1 MKKNKIILAESKR
14 KLDNLNQKNW
24 DNGFNSLILTEL
36 DVLAKEINDGA
47 TIFERIPQ
55 EQLSGLSARYGVLC
69 QAAVICRGCP
79 CTESESME
87 IYRTSDLIGD
97 GKIQEDLVEQWAKL
111 KGFWF
116 PFPESYFSKLSQIC
130 DEGTESQIYFDVP
143 NRIVRKLISLKH
155 YNVLRTAIDRVI
167 IHNAVFPSSYLKVVG
182 FGLSGHS

>member
-1 MKKNKIILAESKR
+1 
-14 KLDNLNQKNW
+14 
-24 DNGFNSLILTEL
+24 
-36 DVLAKEINDGA
+36 
-47 TIFERIPQ
+47 
-55 EQLSGLSARYGVLC
+55 
-69 QAAVICRGCP
+69 
-79 CTESESME
+79 ME
-87 IYRTSDLIGD
+87 IYRTSDLIGE